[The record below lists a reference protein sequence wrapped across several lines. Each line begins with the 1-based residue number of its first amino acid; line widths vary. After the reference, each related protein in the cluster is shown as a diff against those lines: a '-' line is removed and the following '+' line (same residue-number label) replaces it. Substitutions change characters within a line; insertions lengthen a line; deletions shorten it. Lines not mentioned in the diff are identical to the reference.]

1 MVKKPME
8 LYLIQHGEAK
18 SEREDPTRPLTD
30 RGREEVRRVADFA
43 ARLGLHPAEIRHSGK
58 RRAEE
63 TALIFAEA
71 LSLKDK
77 IRTVPGLAPN
87 EEVRP
92 LAEQLEVETQP
103 LMIVGHL
110 PFLSRLVS
118 LLLVDNPDRIIVRFR
133 MGGIV
138 CLVRGDSAESAG
150 IGRRW
155 ELAWIVTP
163 DIIGPAFATL
173 HQLNR

>member
-1 MVKKPME
+1 ME

-18 SEREDPTRPLTD
+18 SESEDPTRPLTD

-43 ARLGLHPAEIRHSGK
+43 ARIGLHPAEIRHSGK

-71 LSLKDK
+71 LFLKDK

-87 EEVRP
+87 DDVRP
-92 LAEQLEVETQP
+92 LAEQLDVETQS
-103 LMIVGHL
+103 LMVVGHL

-163 DIIGPAFATL
+163 DIIGPVFSTL
-173 HQLNR
+173 HQSNR